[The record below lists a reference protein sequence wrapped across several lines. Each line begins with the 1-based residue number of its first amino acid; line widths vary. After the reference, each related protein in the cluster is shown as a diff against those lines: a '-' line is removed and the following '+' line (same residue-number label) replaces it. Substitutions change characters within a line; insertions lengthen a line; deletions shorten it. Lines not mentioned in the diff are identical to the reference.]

1 MWYRFADAGLILLEL
16 ILLIWI
22 GGMLSKR
29 NADMVDGAASADRSG
44 F

>member
-1 MWYRFADAGLILLEL
+1 MWYRLADAGLILLEL

-22 GGMLSKR
+22 GGMLNKR
-29 NADMVDGAASADRSG
+29 NADMVDGAASVDRPG